1 MKCFK
6 RLAVM
11 FTVLLL
17 LFCLPFSVSAAVG
30 GGETAEPQAEG
41 LIISSGCSL
50 TAGNKRVL
58 INAEV
63 AACQLMAEIGFKNIK
78 IQQSTSSTG
87 SWSNYF
93 EPSNQLAYNT
103 SIHSLDDFLI
113 AVPGGYYYR
122 VQMTLYAKET
132 GWLLPKSQ
140 SITVTTN
147 TVWVA

>member
-1 MKCFK
+1 MRYLKK
-6 RLAVM
+6 LIVL
-11 FTVLLL
+11 TVTCIL
-17 LFCLPFSVSAAVG
+17 LFSLPIHVSAAV
-30 GGETAEPQAEG
+30 EPGTDDPNATG
-41 LIISSGCSL
+41 LITSYSFSC

-58 INAEV
+58 INADV
-63 AACQLMAEIGFKNIK
+63 AAYQTMAEIGFKNIK
-78 IQQSTSSTG
+78 VQQSTSSTG

-93 EPSNQLAYNT
+93 EPSNQLTFNT
-103 SIHSLDDFLI
+103 SSHSLEDFLI

-132 GWLLPKSQ
+132 GWWLPKSQ